1 MSDIPEEIMEEAR
14 QVCPDVY
21 PTSVARD
28 ATIKAIAQAIISAEA
43 RGMERAA
50 KIADSWRETA
60 LACKMEADD
69 DAGRLH
75 QSLAADMADDIA
87 DTIRNGTEA

>member
-50 KIADSWRETA
+50 KICDWLYPVYVTGKGFRMEPAETDIEHVGNAYADA
-60 LACKMEADD
+60 
-69 DAGRLH
+69 
-75 QSLAADMADDIA
+75 
-87 DTIRNGTEA
+87 IRNGTEASDA